1 MRWKKWE
8 ELPEEM
14 QNPQVRPYYDF
25 LQRKRGALG
34 VKRVFD
40 VFAAT
45 VLLLLLWPVMAV
57 LALLIAV
64 DSPGGVFFRQE
75 RVTRYGKVF
84 RIHKFRTMVTEAECI
99 GSQVTAENDKRITK
113 IGSLLRKCRLDELPQ
128 LLDVLSGN
136 MSFVGT
142 RPEVPRYVAAYTPE
156 MYATL
161 LLPAGITSRAS
172 ILFKDEGR
180 LLAGA
185 EDVDRA
191 YIEKVLPEKMKHNLQ
206 AIKDLSL
213 FGELKIMLK
222 TVAAVFEK
230 G

>member
-8 ELPEEM
+8 ELPKEM
-14 QNPQVRPYYDF
+14 QNPQVRPYYD
-25 LQRKRGALG
+25 LLLRKRGALG

-40 VFAAT
+40 VVAAT
-45 VLLLLLWPVMAV
+45 VLLLVLWPVMAI

-84 RIHKFRTMVTEAECI
+84 RIHKFRTMVTRAECM
-99 GSQVTAENDKRITK
+99 GSQVTEENDKRITK
-113 IGSLLRKCRLDELPQ
+113 IGSFLRKCRLDELPQ
-128 LLDVLSGN
+128 LLDVLTGN

-142 RPEVPRYVAAYTPE
+142 RPEVPGYVKAYTPE

-180 LLAGA
+180 LLTGA
-185 EDVDRA
+185 EDVDRV
-191 YIEKVLPEKMKHNLQ
+191 YIEKVLPEKMVYNLQ
-206 AIKDLSL
+206 ALKDFSL

-222 TVAAVFEK
+222 TVVAVFEK
-230 G
+230 E